1 MTTPEMND
9 ASEFFSKR
17 YPALWTQYY
26 PRVYPDITGAYW
38 SPKTI
43 AAALLS
49 MGLTNWQQHEGPY
62 RPCDGGPILHN
73 VLEMLRI
80 YRMPFYYVAPALLD
94 AALRSELPE
103 DIAWDEIQL
112 PLPCATFVLPENR
125 FSHPLYGTVRFISYA
140 VTGPSQEAHSPYGP
154 RMRTPPYK
162 SISLL
167 ACTGSDNPTFNSSC
181 FRAGVPV
188 KKDEITKYLNGLRE
202 SGVGM
207 RETDCEENRDFNERF
222 PNLLFR
228 ILLAMQAR
236 PELISSSQFTGKRN
250 KRNRE
255 IWTPNIIGK
264 DYQIKRSGP
273 SQEGSGG
280 WNVRMHW
287 RRGHLR
293 MQPHGPNNS
302 LRKTIWIEPM
312 LIGAEVQ
319 EHASVA
325 AC

>member
-1 MTTPEMND
+1 MTTPEINEACD
-9 ASEFFSKR
+9 FLAKHHPE
-17 YPALWTQYY
+17 LWVQYY
-26 PRVYPDITGAYW
+26 PKVYPDIAGTYW
-38 SPKTI
+38 SPKAI
-43 AAALLS
+43 AAVLLNS
-49 MGLTNWQQHEGPY
+49 GLTDWQQHKGPY
-62 RPCDGGPILHN
+62 HPPEWGPALHY
-73 VLEMLRI
+73 VLEMLRS

-94 AALRSELPE
+94 AVLRSELPE
-103 DIAWDEIQL
+103 DIAWDQIQL
-112 PLPCATFVLPENR
+112 PLPCATFILPENG
-125 FSHPLYGTVRFISYA
+125 FSHPLHGSVRFISYA
-140 VTGPSQEAHSPYGP
+140 VTEPGQVAHSPYGP
-154 RMRTPPYK
+154 RLRNSHYK
-162 SISLL
+162 AIDILTFS
-167 ACTGSDNPTFNSSC
+167 GSDNLAFNGLC
-181 FRAGVPV
+181 MTAGEPV
-188 KKDEITKYLNGLRE
+188 KRDKISKCINGIRE
-202 SGVGM
+202 SGFQL
-207 RETDCEENRDFNERF
+207 ESEEDWDFSERY

-236 PELISSSQFTGKRN
+236 PELISKSQFTGKRN

-273 SQEGSGG
+273 AAEGSGG

-293 MQPHGPNNS
+293 IQPHGPNNS

-319 EHASVA
+319 EYASVA

>member
-9 ASEFFSKR
+9 ASEFFSKH
-17 YPALWTQYY
+17 YPELWTQYY
-26 PRVYPDITGAYW
+26 PKVYPDITGTYW

-43 AAALLS
+43 AAALLRL
-49 MGLTNWQQHEGPY
+49 GIADWRKHKGQYHPTDQGPV
-62 RPCDGGPILHN
+62 LHY
-73 VLEMLRI
+73 VLERLRS

-94 AALRSELPE
+94 AVLRSELPE
-103 DIAWDEIQL
+103 DIVWDQIQL
-112 PLPCATFVLPENR
+112 PLPCATFILPEDG
-125 FSHPLYGTVRFISYA
+125 FSHPLHGSIRFISYA
-140 VTGPSQEAHSPYGP
+140 ATEPGQETHSPYGP
-154 RMRTPPYK
+154 RIRNLPHK
-162 SISLL
+162 AIHLI
-167 ACTGSDNPTFNSSC
+167 ACAGADGPEFNSICIQS
-181 FRAGVPV
+181 GVPV
-188 KKDEITKYLNGLRE
+188 KRDGITKYLNGLRE
-202 SGVGM
+202 SGFQL
-207 RETDCEENRDFNERF
+207 DSEEAWDFSGRY

-236 PELISSSQFTGKRN
+236 PELISRSQFTGKRN

-273 SQEGSGG
+273 AAEGSGG

-293 MQPHGPNNS
+293 IQPHGPNNS

-319 EHASVA
+319 EHANVA